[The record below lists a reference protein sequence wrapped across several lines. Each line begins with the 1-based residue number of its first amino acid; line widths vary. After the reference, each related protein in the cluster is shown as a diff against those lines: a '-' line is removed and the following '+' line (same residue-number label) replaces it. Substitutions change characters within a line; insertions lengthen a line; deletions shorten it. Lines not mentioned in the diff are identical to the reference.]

1 MKLLHSIAIPKISFE
16 WKTVADFLELDLS
29 LIKIIQERCNNDP
42 TTCCGEML
50 REWLMSDSGLQP
62 KTWSTLIKTLKM
74 IKKLASVTGEIEEN
88 FKSMTLFVPVY
99 VMEY

>member
-1 MKLLHSIAIPKISFE
+1 MKLLHSIVIPKISSE

-29 LIKIIQERCNNDP
+29 LIKIIQERCDNDP
-42 TTCCGEML
+42 TACCGEML

-74 IKKLASVTGEIEEN
+74 IKKLASVAKEIDQN
-88 FKSMTLFVPVY
+88 LKSMKLPVS
-99 VMEY
+99 V